1 MENRLILVVDDDSAI
16 LGLLR
21 DALTFEG
28 YEVVTATNGQD
39 ALAQV
44 KKHQPGLVILDVL
57 MPVMDGA
64 AFCAALHETE
74 QKAVPIV
81 ALTASFEASS
91 LQGRLGCQAFLRK
104 PFDLEHLLQT
114 VRSQF
119 S

>member
-1 MENRLILVVDDDSAI
+1 MITKSILVVDDDSAI
-16 LGLLR
+16 LSLLR

-28 YEVVTATNGQD
+28 YEVITATNGQD

-44 KKHQPGLVILDVL
+44 ERHHLDLIILDVL

-64 AFCAALHETE
+64 AFCAALRETE
-74 QKAVPIV
+74 KKVVPVV
-81 ALTASFEASS
+81 ALTASFEPS
-91 LQGRLGCQAFLRK
+91 LIQDRLGCQALLRK

-114 VRSQF
+114 VQQQF